1 MNRNF
6 IKISVSIVAL
16 LLALA
21 FCMTGCKVDDVAAD
35 IGTAKDEIAAN
46 KADAAKALEEA
57 TKALEEKIA
66 ANETDCAAEIAAVN
80 AAIAE
85 AQKASDASDAALETA
100 IADAKAALNTAIKAV
115 QADLEAAK
123 TALSDKIAA
132 NTAELNEEIA
142 ALVAALENI
151 ELAYQAAD
159 LELAVAVSTYID
171 ECYAT
176 LEAAIAVV
184 AGDVDALTEY
194 VEDAVEALEADIAAG
209 NKNLL
214 DSIAAVNNAIT
225 LAQAK
230 AETADAALKEALE
243 QAIADASKAIV
254 EAVDVIKEDLQSKI
268 DTLNESVSTIDNTVS
283 VTIAGQI
290 KDINDAIDAINADT
304 TLADAID
311 AVEADIEALYTT
323 IATYQQTTE
332 EVVKAWHEIYTTYQ
346 LWEQVNVSYGDM
358 YVLDAEGNKVPVDVA
373 AEYASAQVRLYRALN
388 LEEVNTVKAAFFAV
402 IRNVK
407 SDTLDMLNAI
417 YANLV
422 AAEEGLAAEAI
433 DLKAVRTSLDA
444 ADLSNYA
451 EAKLIVDG
459 KVVDL
464 HVMSNNLWTEYNKVR
479 VAVVEDYLEAG
490 NLEAARAGILD
501 LVADGEDA
509 SELIA
514 DYNAKRV
521 AIVET
526 LIADLDAALG
536 AAESLEALEEAAKG
550 AQAVGDAYTA
560 LENDTDI
567 AVEITDLENLE
578 AKMAVVEENY
588 VLHRIKFAKA
598 GIEAAVVVDD
608 LADDKAILDGIT
620 ATTAT
625 IEAKLEEAY
634 AAYYSKYVLIHAA
647 DLTADM
653 NAYIDNLAAIYAD
666 YNDADN
672 DAIGAIRADYVA
684 FVDNRDLAE
693 AFRVNAENDV
703 LKALAEAEVKFVAVE
718 NQLLALEA
726 LVPAGEAVAAILGNE
741 EFDEITGTK
750 SEFTVLKDYKTQAA
764 AWVVELDALYADFTD
779 NEANKAAYDEIRTIV
794 DEAGYNTINTLFEA
808 EIADLMDAAD
818 AVTNAISTL
827 EAAVADGIKLTTVE
841 DVEAAQAAV
850 NTWIGLATDPD
861 GVAFILEWRSNGEL
875 THEMLI
881 KTVNARDTQYKAYL
895 KTAQDAWTACYTAE
909 YQALTVDNIKY
920 DETALTAVREWFTT
934 YGVITAAYAAEHG
947 LTGIGTDVEEANL
960 AALEAQLVI
969 EIAERQALV
978 ADLASQAAALQGRI
992 DALGNV
998 TTDSK
1003 DTVAALRVDYDAWVK
1018 ACADNNVAQSEENG
1032 TVVDAAA
1039 LVAAEAKLDQ
1049 IRNLGM
1055 DIATGIADL
1064 RVPELG
1070 TDPATPYFADA
1081 AAQEAYA
1088 AEVEAIVEKL
1098 AEYEELNDG
1107 YRGNFSEDLLKKV
1120 ADCQLYADKY
1130 TALVKLNNAY
1140 VAIDAQATDATVKA
1154 ELANY
1159 LNNTRATVDAI
1170 DSATANAAAV
1180 IGFYGNQAEADMLEI
1195 ANNAGDPGSGSSGVT
1210 TEAPTAA
1217 PTEAPTA
1224 APTEEPT
1231 AAPTEAPTAAPTE
1244 APTEEPT
1251 EAPLAPVETT
1261 IDFSTTDQRKSLA
1274 TEQQIWV
1281 NGDITFTHLKAESTT
1296 NIADYSNPIRLY
1308 KSSSITI
1315 SAYGTITKIV
1325 FNVADSNYNTIEA
1338 SIGTVSGATVTVD
1351 GLTITVEFAEGV
1363 GSFTI
1368 DALTA
1373 QNRLN
1378 SIVVTYVPACAHA
1391 NKTTTTVEADCTT
1404 AGSITVTCDDCGNTV
1419 SETKLE
1425 ALGHTGGEATCEE
1438 KAVCTVCGESYG
1450 SLAAHSYVA
1459 GICSVCGKEES
1470 TVTVVNYVLKATA
1483 SNGTAYY
1490 WDGTASGGTGAMT
1503 TDAASA
1509 AVLTMETVDGGVYV
1523 YYTDATGA
1531 KQYITIGTANKGFGV
1546 STTATVLNYN
1556 SENGYV
1562 YANDRYIAS
1571 YGVQDIRTY
1580 KESAVTGTNM
1590 YFVMTVVE

>member
-35 IGTAKDEIAAN
+35 LGTAKNEIAAN
-46 KADAAKALEEA
+46 KADAAKALEDA

-80 AAIAE
+80 AAIVE
-85 AQKASDASDAALETA
+85 AQKASDASDATLKTA

-123 TALSDKIAA
+123 VALSDKIAA

-159 LELAVAVSTYID
+159 LELTVAVSTYID
-171 ECYAT
+171 ECYVT

-184 AGDVDALTEY
+184 AGDVEALTEY

-225 LAQAK
+225 VAQAK

-254 EAVDVIKEDLQSKI
+254 EAVDVIKEDLQGKI
-268 DTLNESVSTIDNTVS
+268 DTLNESVEIIDNS
-283 VTIAGQI
+283 INVTIAGQI

-311 AVEADIEALYTT
+311 AVEADIEALYAT

-388 LEEVNTVKAAFFAV
+388 LDEVDAVKAAFFAV

-407 SDTLDMLNAI
+407 SDTLDALNAI

-422 AAEEGLAAEAI
+422 AAEKSLSAETI

-444 ADLSNYA
+444 ADLSGYA

-464 HVMSNNLWTEYNKVR
+464 HVMSNALWTEYNKVR

-521 AIVET
+521 AIVEK

-550 AQAVGDAYTA
+550 AEAVTDAYNA

-567 AVEITDLENLE
+567 VVETTDLEALE
-578 AKMAVVEENY
+578 AKMAAVEENY

-608 LADDKAILDGIT
+608 LTDDKAILDGIIAAT
-620 ATTAT
+620 AN
-625 IEAKLEEAY
+625 IETKLEEAY
-634 AAYYSKYVLIHAA
+634 AAYYSKYVLLYAA

-672 DAIGAIRADYVA
+672 AAIATIRANYVA
-684 FVDNRDLAE
+684 FVDNRDYAE
-693 AFRVNAENDV
+693 AFRANAESDV
-703 LKALAEAEVKFVAVE
+703 LKALADAEAKFVAVE

-726 LVPAGEAVAAILGNE
+726 LVPAGEAVAAILDNA

-750 SEFTVLKDYKTQAA
+750 SEFTVLKDYKAQAA
-764 AWVVELDALYADFTD
+764 AWVVELDALYAEFTAND
-779 NEANKAAYDEIRTIV
+779 ANKAAYDNIRTVI
-794 DEAGYNTINTLFEA
+794 DEAGYKTINTSFEA

-818 AVTNAISTL
+818 AVTNAMHTL
-827 EAAVADGIKLTTVE
+827 EAAFADNKPTLTNVE
-841 DVEAAQAAV
+841 DVEAAKAAV

-895 KTAQDAWTACYTAE
+895 KAAQDAWTACYTADI
-909 YQALTVDNIKY
+909 QALVSGSAELTVYEDGLDDVN
-920 DETALTAVREWFTT
+920 AWFET
-934 YGVITAAYAAEHG
+934 YGKVDAAYVAEHELGNIGTTEIAAEIEALG
-947 LTGIGTDVEEANL
+947 AELDALVEEA
-960 AALEAQLVI
+960 AKEAT
-969 EIAERQALV
+969 
-978 ADLASQAAALQGRI
+978 ALQNRI
-992 DALGNV
+992 DALGFI

-1003 DTVAALRVDYDAWVK
+1003 DTVAALRADYDAWVD
-1018 ACADNNVAQSEENG
+1018 AYGIDVDNANNKDLG
-1032 TVVDAAA
+1032 LVVDITA
-1039 LVAAEAKLDQ
+1039 LVAAEDKLAQ

-1055 DIATGIADL
+1055 DIATSIADL

-1081 AAQEAYA
+1081 ATQEAYA
-1088 AEVEAIVEKL
+1088 AEVEVIVEKL
-1098 AEYEELNDG
+1098 AEYKTLNDG
-1107 YRGNFSEDLLKKV
+1107 YRGNFSDDLLKKV

-1130 TALVKLNNAY
+1130 TALVKLYNAY
-1140 VAIDAQATDATVKA
+1140 TSIDNQETDATVKA

-1195 ANNAGDPGSGSSGVT
+1195 ANNAGGSDEEPSGVT
-1210 TEAPTAA
+1210 
-1217 PTEAPTA
+1217 TEAPTA

-1231 AAPTEAPTAAPTE
+1231 AAPTEEPTAAPTE

-1251 EAPLAPVETT
+1251 EAPTEAPTENPYGTLEAPLSATDAYNANATLEADAFSAEKYYVTGVVTEIGTTGSFYKNVYISDGTTNLLVYTISMGDGIDGFAVGDTITAYGYFKNYVDYNENSTIEMAANGSDYVYAVAVTKHTCEYSEATCENLSTCSICGATQGELAEHTY
-1261 IDFSTTDQRKSLA
+1261 
-1274 TEQQIWV
+1274 V
-1281 NGDITFTHLKAESTT
+1281 NGTCSVCGHTEGAAEPTTLDVNINDYATANSWTNATKYSTFTTGGVTFTAAGTDDNTGKFYTKSPGSWRF
-1296 NIADYSNPIRLY
+1296 YS
-1308 KSSSITI
+1308 
-1315 SAYGTITKIV
+1315 
-1325 FNVADSNYNTIEA
+1325 
-1338 SIGTVSGATVTVD
+1338 SGNAT
-1351 GLTITVEFAEGV
+1351 LTITVPEGK
-1363 GSFTI
+1363 TI
-1368 DALTA
+1368 
-1373 QNRLN
+1373 
-1378 SIVVTYVPACAHA
+1378 SSVTLVW
-1391 NKTTTTVEADCTT
+1391 
-1404 AGSITVTCDDCGNTV
+1404 
-1419 SETKLE
+1419 SE
-1425 ALGHTGGEATCEE
+1425 GGC
-1438 KAVCTVCGESYG
+1438 SY
-1450 SLAAHSYVA
+1450 
-1459 GICSVCGKEES
+1459 
-1470 TVTVVNYVLKATA
+1470 
-1483 SNGTAYY
+1483 NGTAMTS
-1490 WDGTASGGTGAMT
+1490 GTAIEVSGNTIIINFT
-1503 TDAASA
+1503 
-1509 AVLTMETVDGGVYV
+1509 
-1523 YYTDATGA
+1523 A
-1531 KQYITIGTANKGFGV
+1531 KTFV
-1546 STTATVLNYN
+1546 N
-1556 SENGYV
+1556 SIQVV
-1562 YANDRYIAS
+1562 YA
-1571 YGVQDIRTY
+1571 
-1580 KESAVTGTNM
+1580 
-1590 YFVMTVVE
+1590 